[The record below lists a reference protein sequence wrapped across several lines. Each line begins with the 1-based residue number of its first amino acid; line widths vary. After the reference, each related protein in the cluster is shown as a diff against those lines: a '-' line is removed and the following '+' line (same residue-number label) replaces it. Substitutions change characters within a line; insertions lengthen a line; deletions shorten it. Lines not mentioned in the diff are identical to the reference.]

1 MTSDETGPMRLTD
14 FAAALDRHGPRMAR
28 WPGAERGAA
37 ERLLADSAEARA
49 MLSAAASVDQA
60 VAGLMQ
66 PAHPLPPLA
75 GRAASA
81 RTVRAGV
88 VMPSWPRLAAFGGA
102 ALAASLVLGFALG
115 TALPPPDDDDGA
127 DAVYLAVND
136 TDLGGLM

>member
-28 WPGAERGAA
+28 WPAADRGAA

-49 MLSAAASVDQA
+49 LVAAATSVDRA

-66 PAHPLPPLA
+66 PARPLPPLA
-75 GRAASA
+75 GRAKSA
-81 RTVRAGV
+81 RTVRAGA

-115 TALPPPDDDDGA
+115 TALPPPDDDDGT
-127 DAVYLAVND
+127 DTVYMAVND
-136 TDLGGLM
+136 MDLGGLM

>member
-28 WPGAERGAA
+28 WPAADRGAA
-37 ERLLADSAEARA
+37 ERLLADSAGARA
-49 MLSAAASVDQA
+49 LLAAATSVDRA

-75 GRAASA
+75 GRATAA
-81 RTVRAGV
+81 RTIRSGA

-115 TALPPPDDDDGA
+115 MALPPPDDDDGT
-127 DAVYLAVND
+127 DTVYMAVND